1 MDGGIME
8 TALIGAAMGG
18 GSSLITG
25 GDPLKGALMGGLMGG
40 VGSGIGGLLG
50 SGAAPAAAATEAAT
64 GAGVNAAAQMGANT
78 GIESLTGG
86 LNPAASNFG
95 AQGLGLPPSASFNPM
110 QVPSAIPA
118 AAPIPATGVP
128 GTNYLDVPGANFN
141 TNQALAGSTP
151 RLGSGMAGNMGIAN
165 APVNTLSPSLAP
177 QTGLTSGTGAEELG
191 INSLRLGSSTLPPVS
206 SVPPAPAPVPS
217 TKESS
222 FLQSLGKEWK
232 DLPTSKKLLYGG
244 AGALGLTALM
254 TPKGT
259 GYTPE
264 KYTGPLSHYQFDPAA
279 YKASEPSSD
288 RYRAYAAG
296 GIADLGG
303 YSDGGR
309 MLKGPGDGMSDSIP
323 ASIADKQPA
332 RLATEEFVI
341 PADVVSHLG
350 NGSSDAGAKQL
361 YAMMHRV
368 RKARTGNPKQ
378 GREINAGKLLPA

>member
-1 MDGGIME
+1 MDGGIIE
-8 TALIGAAMGG
+8 SALMSAAMGG
-18 GSSLITG
+18 GSALLSG

-40 VGSGIGGLLG
+40 VGSGIFG
-50 SGAAPAAAATEAAT
+50 SGAMPGASAATEAA
-64 GAGVNAAAQMGANT
+64 ANP
-78 GIESLTGG
+78 GITSLASG

-95 AQGLGLPPSASFNPM
+95 AQGMSLPSSASFNPM
-110 QVPSAIPA
+110 QAPSAIPA
-118 AAPIPATGVP
+118 APPMPVTGVP
-128 GTNYLDVPGANFN
+128 GTNFLDVPGANFN
-141 TNQALAGSTP
+141 TNQMLAGSTP
-151 RLGSGMAGNMGIAN
+151 PLGSGMAGDMGIPN
-165 APVNTLSPSLAP
+165 APMGTSSPPLTP
-177 QTGLTSGTGAEELG
+177 QSSMAGLTSGAGTEELG
-191 INSLRLGSSTLPPVS
+191 ISGLKLGSSTLPSVS
-206 SVPPAPAPVPS
+206 S

-222 FLQSLGKEWK
+222 FLQDLGKEWK
-232 DLPTSKKLLYGG
+232 SLPASKKLLYGG

-264 KYTGPLSHYQFDPAA
+264 KYTGPLSQFKFDPNA
-279 YKASEPSSD
+279 YRASEPSSD
-288 RYRAYAAG
+288 RYRYADG

-309 MLKGPGDGMSDSIP
+309 MLKGPGDGMSDNIP
-323 ASIADKQPA
+323 ATIAGKQPA
-332 RLATEEFVI
+332 RLANEEFVV

-361 YAMMHRV
+361 YSMMHRV